1 MRLLGRL
8 IGKLRRGGGASPSA
22 GRGASRSGTRS
33 GSRGGGGGN
42 RGSRGNR
49 RRKRDIDIDIDSYGT
64 GLGGFAREFFSNL
77 FGVDYSLKNNNA
89 LGLVGDAIGGGARKN
104 MNMGR
109 PAPQFTA
116 TAQTAKRYNNPT
128 LQIISFQISDIID
141 SMSSINS
148 ELKNQLDLTRYN
160 YNQSLQVQREGILE
174 AGAGAAGGPQAL
186 LAANDNA
193 VSTNVGAS
201 GLADAINKVTDQLL
215 ELSKSLEDLNFGG
228 GGGLGGAG
236 GMPDVDIDVDRYDVD
251 GGSKQKR
258 SLRSRLRRQA
268 ARARRTYRNAARVAS
283 EVENVSFLGKGA
295 RTVSRLGSVAAVGGI
310 AADLGGNYAA
320 DKLGRDTKG
329 GAAAAVLGKAG
340 EYSGY
345 GTIAGAALGG
355 LIGAFFGGVGA
366 VPGALIGSR
375 LGALAGAALGGGMG
389 LIENSSVLFGT
400 GAQGP
405 ATPQLPVN
413 NAAILATIRQKESGG
428 NYNTPGPVG
437 MPGSAS
443 GAYGFTDGTWRTLT
457 ARYGI
462 GTQYPRAHLAPPAIQ
477 DAIADRYVS
486 QILQE
491 NGGDVSKVPLVWYT
505 GNPQGQ
511 ISDAALRAN
520 RGLTP
525 QQYQQ
530 DWLSRYGGNV
540 GMPTGLYA
548 APSATTGVYSY
559 AAPTPP
565 ITPTTT
571 RSGDSSQARQT
582 LLAEVNSIQMGRG
595 PVEFTARNNAG
606 HRYRAKLIPSQSQID
621 GVTIRGNSF
630 VLEMKDPTSNKW
642 TYAMDYA
649 YDTRD
654 RGRAG
659 RQQLYQAVLG
669 NTLLSDPVR
678 SAPPAPRTERR
689 AASAAP
695 APRRSTT
702 TAPPPAPA
710 AAAPVTT
717 DIPRT
722 GPILEAN
729 SREVADILDRPN
741 VNIEM
746 GGQAAATPAPGTT
759 MAPATPTSVY
769 GMQVLD
775 SPSSPVLADVMH
787 KLKYYPASR

>member
-22 GRGASRSGTRS
+22 GRSASRSGTRS
-33 GSRGGGGGN
+33 GSRGGGRGGN

-49 RRKRDIDIDIDSYGT
+49 RRKRDNDVDIDIDSYGG
-64 GLGGFAREFFSNL
+64 GLGGLARDFFTNL
-77 FGVDYSLKNNNA
+77 FGVDYSVKNNNA

-104 MNMGR
+104 MNIGR
-109 PAPQFTA
+109 PAPQFNA

-193 VSTNVGAS
+193 VSTNIGAS
-201 GLADAINKVTDQLL
+201 ALADAITKVTDQIL
-215 ELSKSLEDLNFGG
+215 ELNDSLENLQIGG
-228 GGGLGGAG
+228 GGGPGGG
-236 GMPDVDIDVDRYDVD
+236 GPGGGVDDGGLFDIDVDVD
-251 GGSKQKR
+251 RRGSRRGGR
-258 SLRSRLRRQA
+258 SWRSRL
-268 ARARRTYRNAARVAS
+268 
-283 EVENVSFLGKGA
+283 G
-295 RTVSRLGSVAAVGGI
+295 RLGRGVAGAAAAGGGMLRSGLRVGGP
-310 AADLGGNYAA
+310 ALLGAGAELAGGYVA

-329 GAAAAVLGKAG
+329 GALADTVSKAG

-345 GTIAGAALGG
+345 GSIAGAVLGG
-355 LIGAFFGGVGA
+355 LIGILGGPGGVLAGA
-366 VPGALIGSR
+366 AIGSR
-375 LGALAGAALGGGMG
+375 FGALAGAALGGGMG
-389 LIENSSVLFGT
+389 LIENRNVLFGT

-443 GAYGFTDGTWRTLT
+443 GAYGFTDGTWRSLT

-462 GTQYPRAHLAPPAIQ
+462 GTQYSRAHLAPPAIQ
-477 DAIADRYVS
+477 DAVADRYVS

-548 APSATTGVYSY
+548 APSATTGVYGY
-559 AAPTPP
+559 VAPPP
-565 ITPTTT
+565 PVTTT
-571 RSGDSSQARQT
+571 TSRTGDSNEARRILRQQ
-582 LLAEVNSIQMGRG
+582 VDSIQLGRG

-606 HRYRAKLIPSQSQID
+606 HRYRARLIPSQSQID

-649 YDTRD
+649 YDPRD
-654 RGRAG
+654 KGRTG
-659 RQQLYQAVLG
+659 RQQLYEAVLG

-678 SAPPAPRTERR
+678 PAPRPAPRTERR

-710 AAAPVTT
+710 AATPTAAA
-717 DIPRT
+717 IPMT
-722 GPILEAN
+722 GPTLEAN
-729 SREVADILDRPN
+729 SRDVSETLGRPN
-741 VNIEM
+741 VNVEV
-746 GGQAAATPAPGTT
+746 GGQAATAPAPGTT